1 MHVQWVAKY
10 IIYTWN
16 LPSFFDCF
24 LTVDEHLENPTTLN
38 LSRLVN
44 FRNKAVS
51 IYLALMIFNFIPANS
66 AKWGEML
73 DVNIHKT
80 NKVVLALKRK
90 RQRLML
96 MRKKVI
102 TRLCE
107 KPGSWKC
114 TCFGPWNSTIIY
126 QNSRTSTIPTLNM
139 IKINRYDN
147 RGKYLQLRKK
157 SVNRKKNRYLFTYLE
172 NRPKTRLHIALYDL
186 YLTSAVLVL
195 TAEVKYSSRK
205 IAIKT
210 AREGEKTDDTWLS

>member
-1 MHVQWVAKY
+1 
-10 IIYTWN
+10 
-16 LPSFFDCF
+16 
-24 LTVDEHLENPTTLN
+24 
-38 LSRLVN
+38 
-44 FRNKAVS
+44 
-51 IYLALMIFNFIPANS
+51 MISHFIPANS
-66 AKWGEML
+66 VKWGKML

-80 NKVVLALKRK
+80 NKVVLTLKRK
-90 RQRLML
+90 RQRLVL

-102 TRLCE
+102 TQLCE

-114 TCFGPWNSTIIY
+114 TCFGPWNSTIVY
-126 QNSRTSTIPTLNM
+126 QNSRMSTIPTLNM

-147 RGKYLQLRKK
+147 RGKYLQLGKK
-157 SVNRKKNRYLFTYLE
+157 SVNRKTNRYLFTYLE
-172 NRPKTRLHIALYDL
+172 NRPKTCLHIALYDL

>member
-1 MHVQWVAKY
+1 MSSEIHHLHLKFAFFLWLFFNGGWTFGESSNIK
-10 IIYTWN
+10 
-16 LPSFFDCF
+16 SFQIWWISETKP
-24 LTVDEHLENPTTLN
+24 LVSTL
-38 LSRLVN
+38 RLWS
-44 FRNKAVS
+44 S
-51 IYLALMIFNFIPANS
+51 IS
-66 AKWGEML
+66 AKWGKML